1 MLVGFYQT
9 LLLVLALSGATKI
22 INPDQAGRALVSA
35 RMVPGPLNR
44 RYRLS
49 RLEAQLLG
57 LAEVILAVGGIGSSR
72 SGDLSAFFAV
82 AVAAMFVGFNLFIG
96 RLMTIDPGA
105 GCGCFGESSAPPGP
119 MHKAFNY
126 VAAVIATMVAVMVS
140 ATGNLPLPPTVS
152 AQAWSWLVPYGATL
166 IIGAALFLRGPSL
179 IGELKNAISQDVHDH
194 NHATTFSIDH
204 SALTPSATAR
214 PKRTARKSL

>member
-22 INPDQAGRALVSA
+22 FNPEQAGRALVSA
-35 RMVPGPLNR
+35 RIVPGPLNR
-44 RYRLS
+44 RYKLS
-49 RLEAQLLG
+49 HLGAQLLG
-57 LAEVILAVGGIGSSR
+57 LAEVILAMGGLGFSH
-72 SGDLSAFFAV
+72 SATPSVIFAV
-82 AVAAMFVGFNLFIG
+82 AVAAMFVSFNLFIG

-105 GCGCFGESSAPPGP
+105 GCGCFGGSSAPPGP

-126 VAAVIATMVAVMVS
+126 VAAVIAIVVAVMVS
-140 ATGNLPLPPTVS
+140 ATSTLPLPPTVS

-179 IGELKNAISQDVHDH
+179 IGELKNAISDDGQEHSY
-194 NHATTFSIDH
+194 ASTFSIDH
-204 SALTPSATAR
+204 SALTPNTTAR
-214 PKRTARKSL
+214 PKRTVRKSL